1 MELFAQEGLGVDIA
15 SPLGI
20 LILIVGIIIT
30 IGLPVYM
37 IKYGRKDS

>member
-30 IGLPVYM
+30 VGLPVYM
-37 IKYGRKDS
+37 IKFSRKDS